1 MCCLL
6 IARRPPRFTRTDTL
20 FPYTARFRSQA
31 RSAKSLKRRSGA
43 GLGLLGACFDESL
56 MLGLL
61 EAGDELAV
69 HEELRRARDAHLADG
84 LSIAGDLLGAGP
96 AFVEHCR
103 SLSGIDCLEGGLA
116 VWGTEDR
123 KSTRLNSS

>member
-31 RSAKSLKRRSGA
+31 RSAKSLKWRSGA

-56 MLGLL
+56 KLGLL

-69 HEELRRARDAHLADG
+69 HEERRRRSEEHTYELQSLMRISYAVLCLKKKTHAKTEPPLD
-84 LSIAGDLLGAGP
+84 ILLHP
-96 AFVEHCR
+96 VP
-103 SLSGIDCLEGGLA
+103 L
-116 VWGTEDR
+116 
-123 KSTRLNSS
+123 TRTTTITNTTI